1 MWETA
6 LAFAIWGSYGSVLT
20 AAHIDPALTAI
31 VRSAGLGI
39 ILTAASVAIARVRGP
54 REITAAIPWQSGALW
69 LSGSVLLVD
78 EVLYSVSA
86 VSGPVAIIGL
96 AYGCVPILAPL
107 LSRLAG
113 TDGAHTMRARHWV
126 CLALAFAGNA
136 MVFSVLQASQIR
148 FTRAAVFALLA
159 GLLFTLMPVCS
170 AKLQQAGLGTWAV
183 LKGQGAV
190 AAILAVP
197 LLGLLAAFGAIGPAG
212 PGAPGHRDLV
222 SRSVEVGAVN
232 AIAFTLTPFY
242 LWYRGIARCGIARTS
257 ICTFAEPLVAT
268 LFSLFVLRDA
278 PVTPLLVAGVGLVLG
293 GIAVSARS
301 GE

>member
-31 VRSAGLGI
+31 ARSAGLGL
-39 ILTAASVAIARVRGP
+39 ILTSASAAIARVRGP
-54 REITAAIPWQSGALW
+54 REITAAIPWRSGALW

-113 TDGAHTMRARHWV
+113 TDGGHTVPVRHWA
-126 CLALAFAGNA
+126 CLALAFVGNA
-136 MVFSVLQASQIR
+136 MVFAALQAAQIQ
-148 FTRAAVFALLA
+148 FTMAAVLAFAA

-170 AKLQQAGLGTWAV
+170 ARLQQAGLGTWAV

-197 LLGLLAAFGAIGPAG
+197 MLALLIALGLIGQRATEHG
-212 PGAPGHRDLV
+212 DLV
-222 SRSVEVGAVN
+222 TRSLEIGAVN
-232 AIAFTLTPFY
+232 AVAFTLTPFY
-242 LWYRGIARCGIARTS
+242 LWYRGIARCGVARTS
-257 ICTFAEPLVAT
+257 ICAFAEPLVAT
-268 LFSLFVLRDA
+268 LFSLFVLKDA
-278 PVTPLLVAGVGLVLG
+278 PFTPLLVAGAGLVLC

-301 GE
+301 TG

>member
-31 VRSAGLGI
+31 ARSAGLGI
-39 ILTAASVAIARVRGP
+39 ILTIASVVIARVRGP

-113 TDGAHTMRARHWV
+113 TDSAHAMRARHWA
-126 CLALAFAGNA
+126 CLALAFIGNG
-136 MVFSVLQASQIR
+136 MVFSELQAAQIR
-148 FTRAAVFALLA
+148 FTMAAVFAFLA

-190 AAILAVP
+190 AAILAAP
-197 LLGLLAAFGAIGPAG
+197 LLALLIAFGWVGLGG
-212 PGAPGHRDLV
+212 PGGPGHSDLLK
-222 SRSVEVGAVN
+222 RSVEMGAVN
-232 AIAFTLTPFY
+232 AVAFTLTPFY
-242 LWYRGIARCGIARTS
+242 LWYRGIARCGVARTS
-257 ICTFAEPLVAT
+257 ICAFAEPLVAT
-268 LFSLFVLRDA
+268 LFSLFILKDA
-278 PVTPLLVAGVGLVLG
+278 PPTPMLIAGASLVLC
-293 GIAVSARS
+293 GIGVSARS
-301 GE
+301 R

>member
-6 LAFAIWGSYGSVLT
+6 LAFAIWGSYGTVLT

-31 VRSAGLGI
+31 ARSVGLGVI
-39 ILTAASVAIARVRGP
+39 MTIASLAIARLRGP

-113 TDGAHTMRARHWV
+113 TDSAGMMRTRHWV

-136 MVFSVLQASQIR
+136 MVFAELQAAQIH
-148 FTRAAVFALLA
+148 FTIAAVLAFLA

-170 AKLQQAGLGTWAV
+170 ARLQQAGLGTWAV
-183 LKGQGAV
+183 LKAQGVV
-190 AAILAVP
+190 AAILAMP
-197 LLGLLAAFGAIGPAG
+197 LLALLIVLGWVSLGGSGQGELVTRSLKMGAIN
-212 PGAPGHRDLV
+212 
-222 SRSVEVGAVN
+222 SV
-232 AIAFTLTPFY
+232 AFTLTPFY
-242 LWYRGIARCGIARTS
+242 FWYAGIARCGVARTS
-257 ICTFAEPLVAT
+257 ICAFAEPLVAT

-278 PVTPLLVAGVGLVLG
+278 PPTPMLIAGAGLVLG
-293 GIAVSARS
+293 AIAVSARS

>member
-31 VRSAGLGI
+31 ARSAGLGI
-39 ILTAASVAIARVRGP
+39 LLTLGSVVIARVGGP
-54 REITAAIPWQSGALW
+54 RDITAAVPWRSRALW
-69 LSGSVLLVD
+69 LSGSVLIVD
-78 EVLYSVSA
+78 EVLYAVSA

-113 TDGAHTMRARHWV
+113 TDGAQAMSTRRWA

-136 MVFSVLQASQIR
+136 MVFSELQAAQIR
-148 FTRAAVFALLA
+148 FTMAAVLAFLA

-170 AKLQQAGLGTWAV
+170 ATLLRAGLGTWAV

-197 LLGLLAAFGAIGPAG
+197 LLALLIVLGVVSLGQTG
-212 PGAPGHRDLV
+212 QGDLV
-222 SRSVEVGAVN
+222 TRSLGMGAVN
-232 AIAFTLTPFY
+232 AVAFTLIPFY
-242 LWYRGIARCGIARTS
+242 LWYRGIARCGVARTS
-257 ICTFAEPLVAT
+257 ICAFAEPLVAT
-268 LFSLFVLRDA
+268 LFSLFILKDA
-278 PVTPLLVAGVGLVLG
+278 PLTPLLVAGAGLVLC
-293 GIAVSARS
+293 GIGLSARS
-301 GE
+301 DSE

>member
-20 AAHIDPALTAI
+20 AARIDPALTAI
-31 VRSAGLGI
+31 TRSAGLGLALAI
-39 ILTAASVAIARVRGP
+39 ASVAIGRLRGP
-54 REITAAIPWQSGALW
+54 REITAAIPWRSGALW
-69 LSGSVLLVD
+69 LSGAVMLVD
-78 EVLYSVSA
+78 EVLYAVSA

-113 TDGAHTMRARHWV
+113 TDSARAMRPRHWA

-136 MVFSVLQASQIR
+136 MVFAEL
-148 FTRAAVFALLA
+148 RAAQIHFTMAAVLAFLA

-170 AKLQQAGLGTWAV
+170 ARLQQAGLGTWAV

-197 LLGLLAAFGAIGPAG
+197 LLALLIGLGLVSL
-212 PGAPGHRDLV
+212 GAPGQGDIV
-222 SRSVEVGAVN
+222 TRSLEMGAVN
-232 AIAFTLTPFY
+232 AVAFTLAPFY
-242 LWYRGIARCGIARTS
+242 LWYAGIARCGVARTS
-257 ICTFAEPLVAT
+257 ICAFAEPLVAT
-268 LFSLFVLRDA
+268 LFSLLVLKDA
-278 PVTPLLVAGVGLVLG
+278 PPTPLLIVGAGLVLLA
-293 GIAVSARS
+293 IAVSARS

>member
-6 LAFAIWGSYGSVLT
+6 LAFAIWGTYGSVLT

-31 VRSAGLGI
+31 ARSAGLGI
-39 ILTAASVAIARVRGP
+39 LLTIASVVIARLRGP
-54 REITAAIPWQSGALW
+54 HEITAAIPWQSGALW

-113 TDGAHTMRARHWV
+113 TDDGHAMRVRDWV
-126 CLALAFAGNA
+126 CLALAFVGNA
-136 MVFSVLQASQIR
+136 MVFAQLQAARIH
-148 FTRAAVFALLA
+148 FTMAAVCAFLA

-183 LKGQGAV
+183 LRGQGAV
-190 AAILAVP
+190 AAVLAVP
-197 LLGLLAAFGAIGPAG
+197 LLALLIALGLVGQRAQEHG
-212 PGAPGHRDLV
+212 DLV
-222 SRSVEVGAVN
+222 RRSLEIGAVN
-232 AIAFTLTPFY
+232 AVAFTLTPFY
-242 LWYRGIARCGIARTS
+242 LWYRGIARCGVARTS
-257 ICTFAEPLVAT
+257 ICAFAEPLVAT
-268 LFSLFVLRDA
+268 LFSLFILQDA
-278 PVTPLLVAGVGLVLG
+278 PPTPLLVAGAGLVLCS
-293 GIAVSARS
+293 IAVSARPAS
-301 GE
+301 A

>member
-20 AAHIDPALTAI
+20 AARIDPVLTAI
-31 VRSAGLGI
+31 ARSAGLGL
-39 ILTAASVAIARVRGP
+39 ILTIAGSAIARLRGP
-54 REITAAIPWQSGALW
+54 REITAAIPWRSGALW

-78 EVLYSVSA
+78 EVLYAVSA

-113 TDGAHTMRARHWV
+113 TDSAHAMRPRHWA
-126 CLALAFAGNA
+126 CLALACAGNA
-136 MVFSVLQASQIR
+136 MVFAELQAARIH
-148 FTRAAVFALLA
+148 FTLAAVFAFLA

-170 AKLQQAGLGTWAV
+170 AKLQQSGLGTWAV

-197 LLGLLAAFGAIGPAG
+197 LLALAIVLGLVSL
-212 PGAPGHRDLV
+212 GAPGHGGIV
-222 SRSVEVGAVN
+222 TRSLELGAVN
-232 AIAFTLTPFY
+232 AVAFTLTPFY
-242 LWYRGIARCGIARTS
+242 LWYRGIARCGVARTS
-257 ICTFAEPLVAT
+257 IFAFAEPLVAT
-268 LFSLFVLRDA
+268 LCSLVVLKDA
-278 PVTPLLVAGVGLVLG
+278 PPTPLLILGAVLVLCA
-293 GIAVSARS
+293 IAVSARAG